1 MDITS
6 RAFADV
12 VVIAASGRV
21 DHATAGEF
29 ERAVNAWLDPS
40 QSPRGG
46 LVFDFERVV
55 YISSVGLR
63 VLMIA
68 GKAMRA
74 AQARI
79 AVAALQPD
87 VAEILQICR
96 FDAVVETFPAV
107 RAALAALSPAAA
119 AAYDAAAQGA
129 SS

>member
-1 MDITS
+1 M
-6 RAFADV
+6 
-12 VVIAASGRV
+12 IAASGRV
-21 DHATAGEF
+21 DHATAPEF
-29 ERAVNAWLDPS
+29 ERAVNACLEPARA
-40 QSPRGG
+40 PRG
-46 LVFDFERVV
+46 LIFDFERVL

-96 FDAVVETFPAV
+96 FDAVVETFPTV
-107 RAALAALSPAAA
+107 RAALDAMSPAAA
-119 AAYDAAAQGA
+119 AAYDAAAPGA
-129 SS
+129 PS